1 MSDPRKE
8 LIRQMAALRQRL
20 DPKLVERAKL
30 AVFGQV
36 PFDRD
41 NAKAA
46 VGDFLDRRR
55 DGGAFRRKLEEALR
69 AEGERLD
76 LGAPAKDGD
85 QPPTGPQPFKPRRIG
100 RIA

>member
-20 DPKLVERAKL
+20 DPKVVEQAKM

-69 AEGERLD
+69 QEGGRLELD
-76 LGAPAKDGD
+76 AAPGD
-85 QPPTGPQPFKPRRIG
+85 DEPKGPQPPKPRRIG
-100 RIA
+100 RIV

>member
-1 MSDPRKE
+1 MPDPRKE
-8 LIRQMAALRQRL
+8 LIRQMAALRRRL
-20 DPKLVERAKL
+20 DPKVVEQAKL

-46 VGDFLDRRR
+46 VGEFLENRR

-69 AEGERLD
+69 REGDRLD
-76 LGAPAKDGD
+76 LDAPSGEEA
-85 QPPTGPQPFKPRRIG
+85 PTGPHPFKPRRLG